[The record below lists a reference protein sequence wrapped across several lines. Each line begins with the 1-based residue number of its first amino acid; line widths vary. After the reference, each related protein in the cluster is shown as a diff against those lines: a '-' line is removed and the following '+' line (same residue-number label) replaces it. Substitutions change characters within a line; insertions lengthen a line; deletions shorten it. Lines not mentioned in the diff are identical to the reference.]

1 MLVTSASFEEVVHA
15 LKEAA
20 KEMELDTQM
29 VDTWK
34 GVVKLRRGINWWTF
48 GDIVQVDLLAIRDV
62 HVVHVMAGVNAKG
75 EVGVPSSYGVHRRQE
90 EELVCLMRDRLGRQ
104 RCKTVP

>member
-15 LKEAA
+15 LKAA
-20 KEMELDTQM
+20 AEEMKLDTKM

-62 HVVHVMAGVNAKG
+62 HVVHVMAGVDRGG
-75 EVGVPSSYGVHRRQE
+75 EPGSTDPQGRHRKDEQR
-90 EELVCLMRDRLGRQ
+90 LVELMRDRLGKGM
-104 RCKTVP
+104 CKTVP